1 MKEGD
6 TNDLGTDSLP
16 HDSRHC
22 VACPL
27 PIRVMM
33 RRTVEVEA
41 GWLGWAAQGGDDC
54 SVDGC
59 EADEA

>member
-1 MKEGD
+1 MKEGN

-27 PIRVMM
+27 LIRVMM
-33 RRTVEVEA
+33 HRTVEVEA
-41 GWLGWAAQGGDDC
+41 GWLGWAAQGAIT
-54 SVDGC
+54 VV
-59 EADEA
+59 